1 MSPERTIQPPTGT
14 ETATNGSAPARR
26 FAPADL
32 AGFALIAL
40 VALAVHATIGFDS
53 LVAAVVVL
61 AGVGLL
67 VLAER
72 RLTDAG
78 PATARH
84 AAGTR
89 TA

>member
-1 MSPERTIQPPTGT
+1 MSPERTIPPPTGT
-14 ETATNGSAPARR
+14 ETAVNGRAPARR

-32 AGFALIAL
+32 AGLALIAL
-40 VALAVHATIGFDS
+40 VALAVHATIGFGS
-53 LVAAVVVL
+53 LIAAALVL

-72 RLTDAG
+72 RLTDTG
-78 PATARH
+78 SATAPR
-84 AAGTR
+84 ATGTR